1 MALTR
6 NTLRGRIARSAI
18 AGAVLL
24 NVITV
29 VWAFYASTRTIVI
42 AAASLAVLG
51 GIIGASVGWATAPN
65 REGRWWAQQRR
76 TRRRLRTAA
85 APDDLNR

>member
-1 MALTR
+1 MTLTR

-24 NVITV
+24 NIITV

-42 AAASLAVLG
+42 GAVSLAIVG

-65 REGRWWAQQRR
+65 REGRWWAQ
-76 TRRRLRTAA
+76 RRRGRRALRTSPAR
-85 APDDLNR
+85 DDLHP